1 MFLHCFWMGT
11 KISWIMS
18 TLMRFVSNDINV
30 KLARA
35 ISGLVTIFDRLW
47 LCLCVHILCDSQR
60 KKTNASL
67 PWKDCLIFFVCNP
80 LKKTYLHHRIH
91 QNTFCA
97 EVVWSRSFKSTPRW
111 IKSHTSL
118 DPHEHLGSV
127 ELLKTLLFAKRLKSD
142 YYNFIYCLIHFFTSS

>member
-1 MFLHCFWMGT
+1 MQAQYS

-18 TLMRFVSNDINV
+18 VLMRFVSNDINV

-35 ISGLVTIFDRLW
+35 ISGLVTIFDHLW
-47 LCLCVHILCDSQR
+47 LCLSVHILCDSQR

-80 LKKTYLHHRIH
+80 LKKNYLHHRIH
-91 QNTFCA
+91 QNTFC

-127 ELLKTLLFAKRLKSD
+127 ELLKTLLFVKGLKSD
-142 YYNFIYCLIHFFTSS
+142 CYIYFLHFFTSS

>member
-1 MFLHCFWMGT
+1 VQAQYS

-18 TLMRFVSNDINV
+18 TLMRFVSSDINV

-47 LCLCVHILCDSQR
+47 LCLSVHILCDSQR

-80 LKKTYLHHRIH
+80 LKILSSS

-97 EVVWSRSFKSTPRW
+97 EVVWSRSFKSTPRS

-118 DPHEHLGSV
+118 GPHEHLGSV
-127 ELLKTLLFAKRLKSD
+127 ELLKTLLFVKGLKSD
-142 YYNFIYCLIHFFTSS
+142 YYIVFTFFFYIKLDLTLS